1 MNDMDM
7 IFLYKDYLETI
18 DLSFLE
24 GHCSYDKE
32 SETLT
37 IKLGEEEEMKPN
49 E

>member
-7 IFLYKDYLETI
+7 IFLYKDYLEEI

-32 SETLT
+32 TETLT
-37 IKLGEEEEMKPN
+37 IFSEKEEMKPN